1 MKSMTVRML
10 QRVFIGGA
18 VLLSGLVNVPISP
31 VSAATLVVTTLD
43 DVVDANDSLLSFR
56 EAMGLALNGDTIT
69 FAASLFVNGPQTMRM
84 NNFISV
90 PRAGI
95 TVEGPGRDVLTIE
108 GTARD
113 HNIVGYEA
121 SGGVM
126 TVTLSTAP
134 VFAAQTTNF
143 TGQIFVYD
151 TNVPFAGIRAVTGV
165 SGNTFTMA
173 WPNEIAY
180 TTASGKVF
188 GSATDPSVHWGDS
201 GRFMTVSQSFR
212 ITDVTIQN
220 FHSERGGA
228 FHVRSGGALT
238 LERSRVQKN
247 GGINWYTCG
256 GAIRSD
262 RSTVTIRNSILRDNL
277 GKCNGALL
285 FGDGDTTILTITDS
299 TFENNIAASGWDVIA
314 YHPTII
320 SGSSF
325 SGAKTFTGTPLGS
338 FFIGGTAGS
347 VSISNSSFRG
357 AGGFLLA
364 NASTA
369 TVSGSTFVSTTS
381 DPALSLSG
389 TYVSLTGN
397 TAATCTTAVNTG
409 IHTSSGNNFAG
420 SSTCATVN
428 STTGAR
434 VANYSRTSNVVT
446 MTTDTDH
453 GFRVGDLVRLCGFQD
468 FQSGGTCGFVAT
480 VASIPTTVSFTF
492 NQTAANLSLKAPVA
506 HSFRSSMAFTQ
517 TAVGPGA
524 PVITGV
530 TPGSGQVVLTWTAP
544 SSGSSII
551 NDYIIEFSKNSGAWT
566 IVNDAVSTA
575 TNSTITGLDSGA
587 SYRFRV
593 AAVSSVTTGAY
604 SNISSAVIPNG
615 STTTTSPPV
624 TTSPTVTTIPN
635 SSTPVVTSPSSGSTT
650 DTSGGNT
657 PATEGVIDTLLTERG
672 NDAVVQQSPTL
683 VTTTTDVI
691 NSSTTSSTTIPAPVA
706 PTAQPGSASAL
717 VNGEEVET
725 TVTRMNNA
733 LLVDVGGI
741 NATIWGLAATGERIN
756 LDDSGNLRLNS
767 SDSIVIEAGGFEPA
781 QDIEVWMF
789 STPSQLGVLTAGI
802 DGKISGT
809 FPLPNN
815 VPAGDHRIVLEGPN
829 SLGQNV
835 TLGVGLF
842 VGEPMG
848 DGVSPWVIWI
858 PVTLAVSLGLIIPTT
873 LRRRRQASTSA

>member
-1 MKSMTVRML
+1 M
-10 QRVFIGGA
+10 
-18 VLLSGLVNVPISP
+18 SP

-173 WPNEIAY
+173 WPNDIAY

-228 FHVRSGGALT
+228 FHVRAGGALT

-299 TFENNIAASGWDVIA
+299 TFENNIAASGWDVVA
-314 YHPTII
+314 YHPTIV

-325 SGAKTFTGTPLGS
+325 SGAKTFTGAPLGS
-338 FFIGGTAGS
+338 FSIGGTAGS
-347 VSISNSSFRG
+347 VSISNSSFSG

-364 NASTA
+364 NKSTA
-369 TVSGSTFVSTTS
+369 AISGSTFVSTTS

-397 TAATCTTAVNTG
+397 TAATCTTAVDTG
-409 IHTSSGNNFAG
+409 IHTSSGNNFAD

-434 VANYSRTSNVVT
+434 VANYLRTSNVVT

-530 TPGSGQVVLTWTAP
+530 TPGSGQAVLTWTAP
-544 SSGSSII
+544 SSGTASIT
-551 NDYIIEFSKNSGAWT
+551 DYVIQLSENSGTWAT
-566 IVNDAVSTA
+566 FNDGTGTTTNA
-575 TNSTITGLDSGA
+575 TVTGLSNG
-587 SYRFRV
+587 STYRFRV
-593 AAVSSVTTGAY
+593 AAVTSVGTGSYSSA
-604 SNISSAVIPNG
+604 SSAVTPG
-615 STTTTSPPV
+615 SVSTTTTTTTLAPSTSAPV
-624 TTSPTVTTIPN
+624 TTTPSTGETAVTPVLTETGSQASGNNGTVPSGNISVSGGAAVATTSTVASLSPTT
-635 SSTPVVTSPSSGSTT
+635 
-650 DTSGGNT
+650 
-657 PATEGVIDTLLTERG
+657 
-672 NDAVVQQSPTL
+672 
-683 VTTTTDVI
+683 
-691 NSSTTSSTTIPAPVA
+691 TTIPAPEA
-706 PTAQPGSASAL
+706 PAAQPGEAGAL
-717 VNGEEVET
+717 VDGEIQEAV
-725 TVTRMNNA
+725 VTRLNNA
-733 LLVDVGGI
+733 LNVEAGGVT
-741 NATIWGLAATGERIN
+741 ASIWGLTPQGTRVD
-756 LDDSGNLRLNS
+756 LDETGNLRLGDQ
-767 SDSIVIEAGGFEPA
+767 DSVVIEAGGFEPG
-781 QDIEVWMF
+781 QEIEVWMF
-789 STPSQLGVLTAGI
+789 STPSRLGVLIAGT

-873 LRRRRQASTSA
+873 LRRRRKASTSA